1 MSMSMA
7 PATVLQLLRG
17 LSTPRLLTH
26 IHQHRALGNHYH
38 HYHQHYQHQHHLL
51 HHQQQYLRLFTCTAL
66 PAAAPALFS
75 ILHTAR
81 GYSSTTKQEAGATG
95 PNDAPEVAPNA
106 PLLAKLF
113 PQTSPEVDSNAEQE
127 RKKREEEEEKENERA
142 WKRMKLGF
150 AIFGGSAVAAGL
162 WAVYEFGKPE
172 VDPNGQPIEDEFTH
186 KPLVQQYLQ
195 RMWKSIHYYQRMIQ
209 EPSRAKLLPDPL
221 KPPYVQPRYTLVLEM
236 KDVLVHPDWTY
247 QTGWRFKKRPGVD
260 HFLAECAKDFE
271 IVVFT
276 AEQGMTVFPILD
288 ALDPN
293 GYIMYRLVRD
303 ATHFVDGHHVK
314 NLDNLNRDLKKVIV
328 VDWDANATK
337 MHPDNTFG
345 LARWHGNDDD
355 GQLLD
360 LIAFLKIIAQ
370 NNVDDV
376 REVLHYYRQFDDPIN
391 QFRENQRK
399 LAEQMLEAERIEQSK
414 TKPMVKQWSRNILG
428 R

>member
-1 MSMSMA
+1 MA
-7 PATVLQLLRG
+7 PPPTIIQLLR
-17 LSTPRLLTH
+17 SVSSPRVLTS
-26 IHQHRALGNHYH
+26 IRQYQNLRSLGNQPHRGTISPTGVAMY
-38 HYHQHYQHQHHLL
+38 
-51 HHQQQYLRLFTCTAL
+51 RAV
-66 PAAAPALFS
+66 
-75 ILHTAR
+75 R
-81 GYSSTTKQEAGATG
+81 GYSSTTNKQTAETGTATG
-95 PNDAPEVAPNA
+95 SSTAASSGDESLLTNT

-113 PQTSPEVDSNAEQE
+113 PQTAPEVDNDLAKE
-127 RKKREEEEEKENERA
+127 RKQQEEEEAKENEHA

-150 AIFGGSAVAAGL
+150 AIFGGGGLAAGL
-162 WAVYEFGKPE
+162 WAIYEFGKPE
-172 VDPNGQPIEDEFTH
+172 VDPNGQTIEDEFTQ
-186 KPLVQQYLQ
+186 KPLLQQYVQ
-195 RMWKSIHYYQRMIQ
+195 RMWKSIHYYQKMIQ
-209 EPSRAKLLPDPL
+209 EPSRDKLLPDPL
-221 KPPYVQPRYTLVLEM
+221 KHPYIQPKYTLVLEM

-314 NLDNLNRDLKKVIV
+314 NLDNLNRDLRKVIV
-328 VDWDANATK
+328 VDWDSNSTK

-345 LARWHGNDDD
+345 ITRWHGNDDD
-355 GQLLD
+355 CQLLD

-376 REVLHYYRQFDDPIN
+376 REVLHYYRQFDDPVN

-399 LAEQMLEAERIEQSK
+399 LAEQMQEAERMEQAK
-414 TKPMVKQWSRNILG
+414 AKPMVKNWSRGMLG